1 VFSLI
6 TMCLKM
12 IEGGDGGGGV
22 LVVVSGCMCVSHSR
36 KSLFLSFPFAKEL
49 KPKTTPSL
57 SLSLMLSRKV
67 LLLSTT

>member
-1 VFSLI
+1 
-6 TMCLKM
+6 MCLKM

-57 SLSLMLSRKV
+57 SLSL
-67 LLLSTT
+67 